1 MAHFGARHFGIF
13 TISGGAGD
21 FLPYPQQQ
29 DIMAQTLELPLPD
42 TLTRIVGIHQSDI
55 IIRSALVTA
64 IADLRANPWLLDY
77 VFASLPQDT
86 LTWKEYGEKS
96 VQQAKQWF
104 LRTNIPVKIV
114 PVLNELTLPCITISL
129 VSSSEVTN
137 EATIGDVHSEAF
149 EQSGQPWPALTT
161 PFSPTSYNQST
172 GMMAIPTLPDD
183 IYVAPGMYI
192 IDKVGRPHEILE
204 VVDSLV
210 LKIQPGTV
218 ADFRDSVLK
227 SGRSGLVTS
236 IESSSFRESYR
247 IGVHVGG
254 EPAPLVWLHSIVV
267 FILMRYK
274 EALLEARGF
283 ERTTHGS
290 SDFTR
295 DTQFESE
302 LAFSRYIELNGH
314 VRQYWPKA
322 VASPIDA
329 VIMDPIRVSGENA
342 SVKVADAGVDPDE
355 ALWVGDLDTINPARR
370 K

>member
-21 FLPYPQQQ
+21 FLPYPQTEAM
-29 DIMAQTLELPLPD
+29 IKPLELPLAD
-42 TLTRIVGIHQSDI
+42 SLTKIVGIHQSDV
-55 IIRSALVTA
+55 IIRSALTAA
-64 IADLRANPWLLDY
+64 IADLRANPWLLNY
-77 VFASLPQDT
+77 VLASLPQDT
-86 LTWKEYGEKS
+86 LTWKEYGENS

-114 PVLNELTLPCITISL
+114 PVLNELIVPCITISL
-129 VSSSEVTN
+129 VSSSEVTQ
-137 EATIGDVHSEAF
+137 ESTIGDVHSDAF
-149 EQSGQPWPALTT
+149 EQTSTPWPALTT
-161 PFSPTSYNQST
+161 PFTPTSYNQST
-172 GMMAIPTLPDD
+172 GIMVIPVLPDD
-183 IYVAPGMYI
+183 IYMAPGMYVV
-192 IDKVGRPHEILE
+192 DKVGRPHEILE
-204 VVDSLV
+204 VLTSTS

-218 ADFRDSVLK
+218 ADFRDATLK

-254 EPAPLVWLHSIVV
+254 DPAPLVWLHSIVT
-267 FILMRYK
+267 FILLRYK

-283 ERTTHGS
+283 ERSTHSS
-290 SDFTR
+290 SDFQR
-295 DTQFESE
+295 DVQFESE
-302 LAFSRYIELNGH
+302 LVFSRYLELTGY

-329 VIMDPIRVSGENA
+329 VVMDPIRVSGENA

>member
-13 TISGGAGD
+13 TVTGGAGD
-21 FLPYPQQQ
+21 FLPYPQQDAMTQ
-29 DIMAQTLELPLPD
+29 ALELPLPD
-42 TLTRIVGIHQSDI
+42 TLTKIVGIHQSDI
-55 IIRSALVTA
+55 IVRSALVA
-64 IADLRANPWLLDY
+64 AFADLRANPWLLDY

-86 LTWKEYGEKS
+86 LTWKEYGENS

-114 PVLNELTLPCITISL
+114 PVLNELSVPSVTISL
-129 VSSSEVTN
+129 VSSSEVTQ
-137 EATIGDVHSEAF
+137 EATIGDVHSEAY
-149 EQSGQPWPALTT
+149 EQTSTPWPALTSIFT
-161 PFSPTSYNQST
+161 PTTYNQST
-172 GMMAIPTLPDD
+172 GIMAIPTLPED
-183 IYVAPGMYI
+183 IYAAPGMYLV
-192 IDKVGRPHEILE
+192 DKTGRLHEILE
-204 VVDSLV
+204 VIDSTT
-210 LKIQPGTV
+210 LKIQPGTA
-218 ADFRDSVLK
+218 ADFSETVLK
-227 SGRSGLVTS
+227 SSRPGYVTS

-254 EPAPLVWLHSIVV
+254 EPAQLVWLHSIVQ

-283 ERTTHGS
+283 ERSTHTS
-290 SDFTR
+290 SDFQR
-295 DTQFESE
+295 DAQFETE
-302 LAFSRYIELNGH
+302 LVFSRYIELTGY

-329 VIMDPIRVSGENA
+329 VVMDPIRVSGENA
-342 SVKVADAGVDPDE
+342 SVRVADAGVDPDE